1 MGGTPRSRTNVP
13 TVLLA
18 GLAAL
23 VVAGLVVGH
32 HLRADPSPPAPPPA
46 PAPAARHEAV
56 PDAVAPPVS
65 VCIRGITPEVLAIA
79 RRLDAYVVCRPAAS
93 DEAGHLEPGGRIV
106 LEARAGITAEGYA
119 ETAVRL
125 ATRLEAEQVGIL
137 A

>member
-1 MGGTPRSRTNVP
+1 MVGTPRSRTNVP

-23 VVAGLVVGH
+23 VVAGLVVGPR
-32 HLRADPSPPAPPPA
+32 LRADPSPPAPP

-93 DEAGHLEPGGRIV
+93 DEDGHLEPGGRIV
-106 LEARAGITAEGYA
+106 LEARPGITAEGYA

-125 ATRLEAEQVGIL
+125 ATRLEAEQEGIL